1 LLTPLGSTAAS
12 VFWTPTSATLHSA
25 GERREFPSLPALIL
39 HLLGTAVPADALFAW
54 LDGQPVALDG
64 WQVDLSQR
72 SAGRIIAH
80 RVFPAPEAELRLI
93 LEP

>member
-1 LLTPLGSTAAS
+1 M
-12 VFWTPTSATLHSA
+12 
-25 GERREFPSLPALIL
+25 L

-80 RVFPAPEAELRLI
+80 RVFPEAELRLI